1 MLFPLHVFMNLS
13 LQKEDA
19 KLVIVG
25 KQSIDSDNGQV
36 GQMLASLLNW
46 SQGTFAS
53 KLAFSADNAVLSCS
67 FILVLVFPY
76 LIGYSFFFLDCDCG

>member
-1 MLFPLHVFMNLS
+1 MNLS

-53 KLAFSADNAVLSCS
+53 KLAFSADNAVLSFS
-67 FILVLVFPY
+67 FHPCRVFSLLNWILFL
-76 LIGYSFFFLDCDCG
+76 FLDCDCG